1 MKKEDSTMTRLA
13 LVLACSL
20 TCLASGYAQSPEAR
34 KATIAYVQKLQ
45 TKTGGF
51 LSEEADLKSKPAKLP
66 TLRATSAA
74 VRALKYLGGDV
85 PNPKGCAQFVAECFD
100 KSSGGFAD
108 QPKGKPDVF
117 TTAVGLMAV
126 TELKMPDSYHA
137 LAAKYLADHAKS
149 FDEIRIAVAGLERIK
164 ATSPANAA
172 WVKEVKQI
180 KIPSDVNDK
189 GAARTAASVLV
200 TRLRLGEKGETV
212 EQLLGSS
219 EQLLKLIKAGQRN
232 DGGFGKA
239 DVATSDLES
248 TYRVMRCFMML
259 KAKPAEVEQVR
270 TYVAKCRNED
280 GGYGITPGQP
290 SNVSA
295 TYFAAIVLHW
305 LDDRK

>member
-1 MKKEDSTMTRLA
+1 MKKEDSTMTRLTLA
-13 LVLACSL
+13 LACSL

-51 LSEEADLKSKPAKLP
+51 LAEEADPKSKPAKVP
-66 TLRATSAA
+66 TLRATSSA

-137 LAAKYLADHAKS
+137 PAAKFLADHAKS

-172 WVKEVKQI
+172 WAKEVNQVR
-180 KIPSDVNDK
+180 IPSDANDK
-189 GAARTAASVLV
+189 GAARTAASKLV
-200 TRLRLGEKGETV
+200 TWLRLGEKGRNSRTAPRALGGAV
-212 EQLLGSS
+212 EADQGRPAQRRRLRQSRRGDFRSRIHLSRHALFHDVQSQACRGR
-219 EQLLKLIKAGQRN
+219 AGPH
-232 DGGFGKA
+232 
-239 DVATSDLES
+239 L
-248 TYRVMRCFMML
+248 RC
-259 KAKPAEVEQVR
+259 QV
-270 TYVAKCRNED
+270 
-280 GGYGITPGQP
+280 P
-290 SNVSA
+290 
-295 TYFAAIVLHW
+295 
-305 LDDRK
+305 